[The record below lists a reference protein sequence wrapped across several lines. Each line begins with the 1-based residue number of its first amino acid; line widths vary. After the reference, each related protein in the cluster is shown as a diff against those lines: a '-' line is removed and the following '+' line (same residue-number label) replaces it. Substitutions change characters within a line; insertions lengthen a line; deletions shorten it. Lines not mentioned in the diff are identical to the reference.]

1 MNCAFVLAVGEL
13 GVLSIP
19 TVGGVTST
27 VQSYVAGLPTLLKES
42 EARTVNVWAPSANEL
57 TATPDEHAA

>member
-1 MNCAFVLAVGEL
+1 VNCAFVLAVGEL

-27 VQSYVAGLPTLLKES
+27 VQSYGRFPTLF
-42 EARTVNVWAPSANEL
+42 RWR
-57 TATPDEHAA
+57 PDGET